1 MAGGFLGGLFG
12 DRPSVPPWQNI
23 SLDQQQKQSVAA
35 NQSALP
41 GLESLA
47 GGVDVF
53 NQQQLTSLMNTI
65 LPGWSDSATKA
76 SKNISSE
83 LSGEIP
89 TDVSQALQSSDAA
102 KSLTGGFGG
111 SGLAGNLTARDL
123 GITSLDLM
131 GKGLSSMES
140 WSSMID
146 QMFAPGEFNVSSM
159 FISPQQEFQDTFE
172 NQEMAWGAQWMQ
184 NQVDAMGDPIL
195 QGIIGGISP
204 LGSMMIGA
212 AGGSKGIMGGLTSM
226 FKSGTTPSITGA
238 EGSISDPSTIGGEN
252 FLALMGLA

>member
-172 NQEMAWGAQWMQ
+172 NQEMAWGQQWLSS
-184 NQVDAMGDPIL
+184 QVQAMPNPQATGLWNMLAGAGQGFRQGLSSGGGGGDS
-195 QGIIGGISP
+195 G
-204 LGSMMIGA
+204 
-212 AGGSKGIMGGLTSM
+212 GGL
-226 FKSGTTPSITGA
+226 
-238 EGSISDPSTIGGEN
+238 
-252 FLALMGLA
+252 